1 MEKQN
6 IVFLLGN
13 VVDKKEYASINDAVL
28 KDKDI
33 RHLLRT
39 GFFGILAKTIGIIV
53 VCTMMF
59 YNYEKPV
66 FGIAL
71 LIPFFYSL
79 FCIISDIRSF
89 VDNIGIFLKYL
100 RCLFSK
106 NRPNSAMAL
115 WHYIPGSVQDVQI
128 INTATQLIKDK
139 CPESDVKVVYSGQPY
154 YKPVYIDSI
163 TILFKDKFWRCYFRY
178 LMHYNKYASTTV
190 LAASKKQHIVKDEDD
205 DAVRYGL
212 QFSNA
217 AFGVLFSSG
226 LFKQFFNCLGNLDY
240 ELSPSLKGEK
250 KYSAES
256 WLEYCCSNSLLK
268 KSDKATLE
276 VTDLYVLGDKK
287 PGMLKRLMMSLF
299 NGKINIPVKRII
311 AIPVRK
317 DLDKSPFPEVLDNLK
332 DYKIISIGGAEQ
344 NIGLQCVINYCA
356 YHSCFDE
363 GNSVGFSENSFI
375 TDEKGIRFKMGTE
388 DLVYGTSDETYYGRY
403 LAYKEEANA
412 SRNTELIHINIKG
425 NDFYSI
431 YGFSAMATKIGLCV
445 FLHNLLNDID
455 ERVPGKKGEL
465 KHLLKYEVS
474 GNTSQKIFRT
484 ETGQKFDTEDL
495 MNNPE
500 LLSEWLKSSS
510 EKSVEVK

>member
-13 VVDKKEYASINDAVL
+13 VVDKKEYASINDAIL

-89 VDNIGIFLKYL
+89 VDNIGIFSKYL

-106 NRPNSAMAL
+106 NRPISAMAL

-139 CPESDVKVVYSGQPY
+139 CPESDVKVVYSGHPY

-178 LMHYNKYASTTV
+178 LMYYNKYASTTV
-190 LAASKKQHIVKDEDD
+190 LAASKKQRIVKDEDD

-212 QFSNA
+212 
-217 AFGVLFSSG
+217 
-226 LFKQFFNCLGNLDY
+226 
-240 ELSPSLKGEK
+240 
-250 KYSAES
+250 
-256 WLEYCCSNSLLK
+256 
-268 KSDKATLE
+268 
-276 VTDLYVLGDKK
+276 
-287 PGMLKRLMMSLF
+287 
-299 NGKINIPVKRII
+299 
-311 AIPVRK
+311 
-317 DLDKSPFPEVLDNLK
+317 
-332 DYKIISIGGAEQ
+332 
-344 NIGLQCVINYCA
+344 
-356 YHSCFDE
+356 
-363 GNSVGFSENSFI
+363 
-375 TDEKGIRFKMGTE
+375 
-388 DLVYGTSDETYYGRY
+388 
-403 LAYKEEANA
+403 
-412 SRNTELIHINIKG
+412 
-425 NDFYSI
+425 
-431 YGFSAMATKIGLCV
+431 
-445 FLHNLLNDID
+445 
-455 ERVPGKKGEL
+455 
-465 KHLLKYEVS
+465 
-474 GNTSQKIFRT
+474 
-484 ETGQKFDTEDL
+484 
-495 MNNPE
+495 
-500 LLSEWLKSSS
+500 
-510 EKSVEVK
+510 